1 MNKKVTITNS
11 KGQSV
16 VADIVTV
23 FKLKDL
29 NQDYVVYTFNQ
40 RGENNKIKDYVSR
53 IRVEN
58 GEYYFDTIS
67 DNNEW
72 ERVKAAVAQLEE
84 GGI

>member
-1 MNKKVTITNS
+1 MNKKVTITNAN
-11 KGQSV
+11 GQSV
-16 VADIVTV
+16 IADIVTV

-29 NQDYVVYTFNQ
+29 DKNYVVYTFNQ
-40 RGENNKIKDYVSR
+40 KGENNKTKDYVSR

-67 DNNEW
+67 DDNEW
-72 ERVKAAVAQLEE
+72 EKVKSAVMQIEN

>member
-40 RGENNKIKDYVSR
+40 KGENNKIKDYVSR

-72 ERVKAAVAQLEE
+72 EKVKAAVAKLE

>member
-72 ERVKAAVAQLEE
+72 EKVKAAVAKLE

>member
-40 RGENNKIKDYVSR
+40 KTQDNKIKDYVSR

-72 ERVKAAVAQLEE
+72 ERVKAAVVQLEK

>member
-40 RGENNKIKDYVSR
+40 KTENNKIKDYVSR

-72 ERVKAAVAQLEE
+72 EKVKAAVTQLEK

>member
-11 KGQSV
+11 NGQRV

-40 RGENNKIKDYVSR
+40 KGENNKVKDYVSR

-72 ERVKAAVAQLEE
+72 EKVKNAVMQIEQ
-84 GGI
+84 GGY